1 MAAASSPSSTHQD
14 AVQQDVTTD
23 ANSDTSASAG
33 QGSNSEDSVKSEP
46 DSIIYQVEPFV
57 TYQHRIRTLARA
69 VLWKNVREQDL
80 DVERLDNGSYNR
92 VMGITHKD
100 NSANGR
106 LEYDVRILWNHEREN
121 LEKDIA
127 PLLFV
132 KEYT

>member
-1 MAAASSPSSTHQD
+1 MATASSPSYTHQD

-69 VLWKNVREQDL
+69 VLWKNVREEDL
-80 DVERLDNGSYNR
+80 DVERLGNGSYNR
-92 VMGITHKD
+92 VIGITHNG

-106 LEYDVRILWNHEREN
+106 LKYVVHILWHHEKED